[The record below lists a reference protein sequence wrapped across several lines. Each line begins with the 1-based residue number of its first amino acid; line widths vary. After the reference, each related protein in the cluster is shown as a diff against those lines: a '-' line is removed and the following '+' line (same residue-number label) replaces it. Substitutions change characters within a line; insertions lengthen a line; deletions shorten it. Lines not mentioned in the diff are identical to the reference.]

1 MIKRFVSR
9 SALWLQILKCLQGVT
24 IKSKL
29 GLIISAIVDTVIFGF
44 HQNSALSP
52 KSYFSGVVR
61 SKKFNCSWS
70 VRKGTDD
77 IYNIMPEREGDV
89 HELICSSL
97 ERGDIFVDVGANIGY
112 YTVLGSKL
120 VGSTGVVVAFEPMPD
135 TLEILKLNCKLNY
148 LRNVTI
154 IPKAAWGDE
163 CTMPLHFSGGYYG
176 MASMTDTSG
185 GDSISIKTIPLDSIC
200 KPYRTIKMLKIDA
213 EGAEYQV
220 LSGASGTLNKTKY
233 VVLECSKD
241 CDKIMNLLQ
250 RSGFNIRKLSFTTY
264 ILAERQEEH
273 VSNA

>member
-1 MIKRFVSR
+1 MIKRFISR
-9 SALWLQILKCLQGVT
+9 SSLWLWILKHLQGAT
-24 IKSKL
+24 IKAQL
-29 GLIISAIVDTVIFGF
+29 GLIISAIMDTVIFVF

-61 SKKFNCSWS
+61 SKKFNCSWL

-77 IYNIMPEREGDV
+77 LYNIMPEREGDV
-89 HELICSSL
+89 DELIRSSL

-120 VGSTGVVVAFEPMPD
+120 VGSEGIVVAFEPMPN
-135 TLEILKLNCKLNY
+135 TLEILKINCKLNY

-154 IPKAAWGDE
+154 IPKAAWSDE
-163 CTMPLHFSGGYYG
+163 CMMQLYFSGGYYG
-176 MASMTDTSG
+176 MASMTQSG
-185 GDSISIKTIPLDSIC
+185 GDFISIKAIPLDSIC
-200 KPYRTIKMLKIDA
+200 KPYSTIKMLKIDA

-220 LSGASGTLNKTKY
+220 LSGASETLNKAKY

-241 CDKIMNLLQ
+241 CDKIKSLLQ
-250 RSGFNIRKLSFTTY
+250 QSGFDIRKLHFTTY
-264 ILAERQEEH
+264 ILAERQGKH

>member
-1 MIKRFVSR
+1 M
-9 SALWLQILKCLQGVT
+9 

-29 GLIISAIVDTVIFGF
+29 GLIISAIMDTVIFGF
-44 HQNSALSP
+44 HPNSALSP
-52 KSYFSGVVR
+52 KSYFSGVVC

-112 YTVLGSKL
+112 YTILGSKL
-120 VGSTGVVVAFEPMPD
+120 VGSEGLVVAFEPMPE
-135 TLEILKLNCKLNY
+135 TLEILKINCTLNH

-154 IPKAAWGDE
+154 IPKAAWSDE
-163 CTMPLHFSGGYYG
+163 CMMPLHFSGGYYG
-176 MASMTDTSG
+176 MASMTQSE
-185 GDSISIKTIPLDSIC
+185 GDSISIKAIPLDPIC
-200 KPYRTIKMLKIDA
+200 KPYSTIKMLKIDA
-213 EGAEYQV
+213 EGAEYQI
-220 LSGASGTLNKTKY
+220 LSGAIETLNKTKY
-233 VVLECSKD
+233 VVLECAKD

-250 RSGFNIRKLSFTTY
+250 ESGFNIRKLHFTTY
-264 ILAERQEEH
+264 ILAERQREH